1 MQWDELRENCEW
13 YLAREIARPRVKLK
27 PNPDRV
33 LSDGLDRFGI
43 DQWAYE
49 TKLALPEA
57 SSTINRMTN
66 LELLDLIGKVIARN
80 A

>member
-1 MQWDELRENCEW
+1 MRWDELRENCEW
-13 YLAREIARPRVKLK
+13 YLASEIARPRVTL
-27 PNPDRV
+27 PPVDHR
-33 LSDGLDRFGI
+33 GAG
-43 DQWAYE
+43 QWAHE

-66 LELLDLIGKVIARN
+66 LELLDLIGKVISRN